1 MAGSRQTGR
10 RQLNLHCRSCRIL
23 LLLGSHRSSNC
34 QRGRE
39 REPELTAMQSKF
51 SSDCYRFCSL
61 RTSANAC
68 TLLVFATDWSHSLGA
83 HCTKAMELKMK
94 KVCSKGLVHLLSLP
108 AHYLGLHL
116 WIAALSG
123 WLSGA
128 SVRQTDKPATRRC
141 CRLASIGGPV
151 SASARMA
158 GKSEKR
164 VGQCHAFCTYLSHLI
179 NRTWPLSTQQT

>member
-1 MAGSRQTGR
+1 MRKVLVVLVVMAAYDGWEQADREKATQLALPQLPHLAAAWFASIQQLSERQ
-10 RQLNLHCRSCRIL
+10 
-23 LLLGSHRSSNC
+23 
-34 QRGRE
+34 

-116 WIAALSG
+116 
-123 WLSGA
+123 
-128 SVRQTDKPATRRC
+128 
-141 CRLASIGGPV
+141 
-151 SASARMA
+151 
-158 GKSEKR
+158 
-164 VGQCHAFCTYLSHLI
+164 
-179 NRTWPLSTQQT
+179 